1 MLNKKWEDMSDA
13 EKARVRKEEQEK
25 FSRMQPIAASTNVIH
40 AADAAGA
47 RKIASAYWNK
57 NYPHGVEVETI
68 IGKVV
73 INIRGIKN
81 SLSHGIGQ
89 KKLDAIPTLKE
100 GMKQAAYIGTLQ
112 DFDGRPIKNHF
123 FLYKTNFDNEENY
136 VICRIKQ
143 SFDRTRFYIHE
154 VAAAKDFVQQKS
166 DSLQTQPAN
175 QGYLQLRGIALYE
188 YMITDFLQGVNGGFY
203 PEQKEE
209 KKMQSPQSPLMS
221 REDFLK
227 DKTPGIVLWAERTEF
242 KFDEEWLRNWVEQQ
256 PQWESFEHFNMLY
269 STRDVYDAV
278 NDAEDEGITIK
289 YAPDGKKYLIDYG
302 MDDAFIEESDR
313 IAEYYAEMEK
323 QKASP
328 DNELSADEME
338 EYHKWLEEEQQ
349 NAEMY
354 YQEISDS
361 LTVAEESLD
370 DNAVKELR
378 GIADDLHTSMK
389 NVEEAEQNC
398 GADQETWD
406 GYAPRHENIIR
417 TIEQAGDAKSEGK
430 SDEECSK
437 ALLDAQESMREG
449 TAYMQERC
457 ELILQREKEYQE
469 QIEGL
474 RRRIEE
480 LEREREVKVQS
491 PEELARCLAVS
502 TEFLA
507 AIDAMRKE
515 AKSQPRIVASE
526 MFAASRESVKEAY
539 YSVKLAPTKVK
550 SYLKQK
556 VHKAIDG
563 VLHSVAGVFDKGIA
577 ALQQRRDEI
586 LKKSHE
592 VQSATEFY
600 RDAMK
605 KETEGGKVQ
614 GTMEMERRV
623 ASLMAKKGFGVYA
636 IEKVLRAESP
646 YRKEMEQGDAKNIA
660 KDAVQG
666 TKAQR
671 EEKTR

>member
-1 MLNKKWEDMSDA
+1 MLDKNWEDMSDA

-25 FSRMQPIAASTNVIH
+25 FSRMQPIGIDQDFIEEEDGKAAR
-40 AADAAGA
+40 AAAI
-47 RKIASAYWNK
+47 KYWK
-57 NYPHGVEVETI
+57 TLYPQGVSIET
-68 IGKVV
+68 VV
-73 INIRGIKN
+73 GDVGVNAKSIKK
-81 SLSHGIGQ
+81 SLSHGFG
-89 KKLDAIPTLKE
+89 KRKLAAIPTLSQ
-100 GMKQAAYIGTLQ
+100 GMKHAAYMGSL
-112 DFDGRPIKNHF
+112 DDLSGKPIKNHF
-123 FLYKTNFDNEENY
+123 FLYKMNYKGEANY
-136 VICRIKQ
+136 VICRVKENE
-143 SFDRTRFYIHE
+143 DVLRLYVHE
-154 VAAAKDFVQQKS
+154 VAPIYEFTKTRGS
-166 DSLQTQPAN
+166 SLLSQPTN
-175 QGYLQLRGIALYE
+175 VKHLQLRGTALYKT
-188 YMITDFLQGVNGGFY
+188 MITDFLQGVNGGFY

-209 KKMQSPQSPLMS
+209 KKMQSPLMS

-269 STRDVYDAV
+269 STGDVYDAV

-354 YQEISDS
+354 YQEISDN

-389 NVEEAEQNC
+389 NVEEAEKNC

-406 GYAPRHENIIR
+406 GYVPRHENIIR
-417 TIEQAGDAKSEGK
+417 SIEKAGDAKSEGK

-437 ALLDAQESMREG
+437 AIHEAQESMREG

-480 LEREREVKVQS
+480 LERERELKAQS

-502 TEFLA
+502 MEFLA

-526 MFAASRESVKEAY
+526 MFAASREAVKDAY

-550 SYLKQK
+550 NYLKQK
-556 VHKAIDG
+556 AHKAIDG

-577 ALQQRRDEI
+577 ALEQRRAGI
-586 LKKSHE
+586 LEKSHE
-592 VQSATEFY
+592 IQSATEFY

-605 KETEGGKVQ
+605 QAAEEGKEQ
-614 GTMEMERRV
+614 GTMEMECHV
-623 ASLMAKKGFGVYA
+623 AKRMAQVGFGAYA
-636 IEKVLRAESP
+636 IEKTLLAESP
-646 YRKEMEQGDAKNIA
+646 HRKEMEKGEARNIA
-660 KDAVQG
+660 KDSVRDREE
-666 TKAQR
+666 QR
-671 EEKTR
+671 EEKSR

>member
-25 FSRMQPIAASTNVIH
+25 FSRMQPISASTNLIH
-40 AADAAGA
+40 ADNAAVV
-47 RKIASAYWNK
+47 RKIAFDYWK
-57 NYPHGVEVETI
+57 SHYPNDVQIDTI
-68 IGKVV
+68 IGDVK
-73 INIRGIKN
+73 INTRSIKD
-81 SLSHGIGQ
+81 SLAHGVGQ
-89 KKLDAIPTLKE
+89 KKLDVIPTLKE
-100 GMKQAAYIGTLQ
+100 GMERAAYIGVLP
-112 DFDGRPIKNHF
+112 DFRGRAGKNHY
-123 FLYKTNFDNEENY
+123 FLYKVKINDENHY
-136 VICRIKQ
+136 VICRVKENFSQ
-143 SFDRTRFYIHE
+143 NRLYIHE
-154 VAAAKDFVQQKS
+154 VAPEKVFVQQKS
-166 DSLQTQPAN
+166 DTLQTQPADESH
-175 QGYLQLRGIALYE
+175 LQLRGIALYK
-188 YMITDFLQGVNGGFY
+188 YMITNFLQGVNGSFT
-203 PEQKEE
+203 PTRKEE
-209 KKMQSPQSPLMS
+209 KNMVDYSKVPSEAVDVVFAQENRKLAAEIERDKEKTARETLAWADSFDGKYESPEEERYVYLMKKS
-221 REDFLK
+221 AMAQL
-227 DKTPGIVLWAERTEF
+227 GIEPVKSDA
-242 KFDEEWLRNWVEQQ
+242 
-256 PQWESFEHFNMLY
+256 
-269 STRDVYDAV
+269 DVY
-278 NDAEDEGITIK
+278 
-289 YAPDGKKYLIDYG
+289 
-302 MDDAFIEESDR
+302 
-313 IAEYYAEMEK
+313 
-323 QKASP
+323 
-328 DNELSADEME
+328 
-338 EYHKWLEEEQQ
+338 H
-349 NAEMY
+349 
-354 YQEISDS
+354 QEISDS

-370 DNAVKELR
+370 DNAIKELR

-430 SDEECSK
+430 SDEECSR
-437 ALLDAQESMREG
+437 ALHDAQESMREG
-449 TAYMQERC
+449 AAYMQERC

-480 LEREREVKVQS
+480 LERERELKAQS

-515 AKSQPRIVASE
+515 AKNQPRIIASE

-550 SYLKQK
+550 NYLKQK
-556 VHKAIDG
+556 AHKAIDG

-577 ALQQRRDEI
+577 ALTQRRDEI
-586 LKKSHE
+586 LKKSYE

-605 KETEGGKVQ
+605 QETEDGKVQ
-614 GTMEMERRV
+614 GTMETERRI
-623 ASLMAKKGFGVYA
+623 ACSMAKVGFGAYA

-660 KDAVQG
+660 KDAVQD

>member
-1 MLNKKWEDMSDA
+1 MSDA

-40 AADAAGA
+40 ADTAAAA
-47 RKIASAYWNK
+47 RKMAIEYWKK
-57 NYPHGVEVETI
+57 NYPNGVTINTIVGDVQIDVQSIKSSLFHGLI
-68 IGKVV
+68 Q
-73 INIRGIKN
+73 R
-81 SLSHGIGQ
+81 
-89 KKLDAIPTLKE
+89 KLDVIPTLQKGVE
-100 GMKQAAYIGTLQ
+100 RAAYLCALG
-112 DFDGRPIKNHF
+112 DFDGKESKNHY
-123 FLYKTNFDNEENY
+123 FLYKVDIDSEENL
-136 VICRIKQ
+136 VLCRVKEN
-143 SFDRTRFYIHE
+143 FGKKRLYIHE
-154 VAAAKDFVQQKS
+154 VIPAMEFVHIAQKS
-166 DSLQTQPAN
+166 DALQSQPADKSH
-175 QGYLQLRGIALYE
+175 LQLRGITLYRD
-188 YMITDFLQGVNGGFY
+188 MITDFMQGVNGEFY
-203 PEQKEE
+203 PLQKEE
-209 KKMQSPQSPLMS
+209 K
-221 REDFLK
+221 
-227 DKTPGIVLWAERTEF
+227 
-242 KFDEEWLRNWVEQQ
+242 
-256 PQWESFEHFNMLY
+256 NM
-269 STRDVYDAV
+269 
-278 NDAEDEGITIK
+278 
-289 YAPDGKKYLIDYG
+289 PD
-302 MDDAFIEESDR
+302 
-313 IAEYYAEMEK
+313 
-323 QKASP
+323 QKAAPELPNAETEELFS
-328 DNELSADEME
+328 DNELSVDEME

-378 GIADDLHTSMK
+378 SIADDLHTSMK
-389 NVEEAEQNC
+389 NVEEAEQSC

-406 GYAPRHENIIR
+406 GYASRHENIIR

-430 SDEECSK
+430 SDEECSR

-526 MFAASRESVKEAY
+526 MFAASRESVKETY

-550 SYLKQK
+550 NYLKQK
-556 VHKAIDG
+556 AHKAIDG

-577 ALQQRRDEI
+577 ALTQRRDEI
-586 LKKSHE
+586 LKKSYE

-605 KETEGGKVQ
+605 QETEDGKVQ
-614 GTMEMERRV
+614 GTMETERRI
-623 ASLMAKKGFGVYA
+623 ACSMAKVGFGAYA

-660 KDAVQG
+660 KDAVQE
-666 TKAQR
+666 TKARR

>member
-1 MLNKKWEDMSDA
+1 MKELQEDTSFSQEIDAWVDGGYSYNHPPIHVMQTPLSLQLVGVKPLSVYVDPSKLRKTMLTNHPEITPEILKQLPEALRDPMMIFRSKTQPDRIVVALSLKDSQGVEILVPFALDKPKVWEQANIITAIYGKDDRHGRPRYSWYKDSIKDGFLLYA
-13 EKARVRKEEQEK
+13 NREKAAQFLLSAGVQFPMEEQTNSFLTYNIKDEK
-25 FSRMQPIAASTNVIH
+25 DLVKFKQ
-40 AADAAGA
+40 
-47 RKIASAYWNK
+47 
-57 NYPHGVEVETI
+57 E
-68 IGKVV
+68 
-73 INIRGIKN
+73 
-81 SLSHGIGQ
+81 
-89 KKLDAIPTLKE
+89 KE
-100 GMKQAAYIGTLQ
+100 
-112 DFDGRPIKNHF
+112 
-123 FLYKTNFDNEENY
+123 
-136 VICRIKQ
+136 
-143 SFDRTRFYIHE
+143 
-154 VAAAKDFVQQKS
+154 
-166 DSLQTQPAN
+166 
-175 QGYLQLRGIALYE
+175 
-188 YMITDFLQGVNGGFY
+188 
-203 PEQKEE
+203 EE
-209 KKMQSPQSPLMS
+209 KKMA
-221 REDFLK
+221 DY
-227 DKTPGIVLWAERTEF
+227 
-242 KFDEEWLRNWVEQQ
+242 
-256 PQWESFEHFNMLY
+256 NML
-269 STRDVYDAV
+269 SEDAIP
-278 NDAEDEGITIK
+278 NMEA
-289 YAPDGKKYLIDYG
+289 
-302 MDDAFIEESDR
+302 EESLG
-313 IAEYYAEMEK
+313 
-323 QKASP
+323 
-328 DNELSADEME
+328 DNELSASEME
-338 EYHKWLEEEQQ
+338 EYHAWLEEEQR
-349 NAEMY
+349 NADLY
-354 YQEISDS
+354 HQEISDS
-361 LTVAEESLD
+361 LTVAEESLE
-370 DNAVKELR
+370 DNAAKELR
-378 GIADDLHTSMK
+378 SIADDLHTSMK

-417 TIEQAGDAKSEGK
+417 TIEQAGDVKSEGK
-430 SDEECSK
+430 SDEECSR

-636 IEKVLRAESP
+636 IEKTLHAESP
-646 YRKEMEQGDAKNIA
+646 HRKEMEKGEAKNIA
-660 KDAVQG
+660 KDSVREREE
-666 TKAQR
+666 QR
-671 EEKTR
+671 EEKSR

>member
-1 MLNKKWEDMSDA
+1 M
-13 EKARVRKEEQEK
+13 
-25 FSRMQPIAASTNVIH
+25 
-40 AADAAGA
+40 
-47 RKIASAYWNK
+47 
-57 NYPHGVEVETI
+57 
-68 IGKVV
+68 
-73 INIRGIKN
+73 
-81 SLSHGIGQ
+81 
-89 KKLDAIPTLKE
+89 
-100 GMKQAAYIGTLQ
+100 
-112 DFDGRPIKNHF
+112 
-123 FLYKTNFDNEENY
+123 
-136 VICRIKQ
+136 
-143 SFDRTRFYIHE
+143 
-154 VAAAKDFVQQKS
+154 
-166 DSLQTQPAN
+166 
-175 QGYLQLRGIALYE
+175 
-188 YMITDFLQGVNGGFY
+188 
-203 PEQKEE
+203 
-209 KKMQSPQSPLMS
+209 
-221 REDFLK
+221 
-227 DKTPGIVLWAERTEF
+227 
-242 KFDEEWLRNWVEQQ
+242 
-256 PQWESFEHFNMLY
+256 
-269 STRDVYDAV
+269 
-278 NDAEDEGITIK
+278 
-289 YAPDGKKYLIDYG
+289 PD
-302 MDDAFIEESDR
+302 
-313 IAEYYAEMEK
+313 
-323 QKASP
+323 QKAAPELPNAETEELFS
-328 DNELSADEME
+328 DNELSVDEME

-361 LTVAEESLD
+361 LTMAEESLD

-437 ALLDAQESMREG
+437 VLLDAQESMREG
-449 TAYMQERC
+449 AAYMQERC

-480 LEREREVKVQS
+480 LERERELKAQS
-491 PEELARCLAVS
+491 PAELARCLAVS

-636 IEKVLRAESP
+636 IEKTLHAESP
-646 YRKEMEQGDAKNIA
+646 HRKEMEKGEAKNIA
-660 KDAVQG
+660 KDSVREREE
-666 TKAQR
+666 QR
-671 EEKTR
+671 EEKSR

>member
-1 MLNKKWEDMSDA
+1 MKKLQEGTSFSQEIDAWVDDGYSYSHPPIHVMQTPLSLQLVGVKPLPVYVDPSKLRKTMLTNHPEITPEILKQLPEALRDPMMIFRSKTQPDRIVVALSLKDSQGVEILVPFALDKPKVWEQANIITAIYGKDDRHGRPRYSWYKDNIKDGFLLYA
-13 EKARVRKEEQEK
+13 NREKAAQFLLSAGVQFPMEEQTNSFLTYNIKDEKDLVKFKQEKEEEK
-25 FSRMQPIAASTNVIH
+25 NVDNSIKVPKE
-40 AADAAGA
+40 AVKTDA
-47 RKIASAYWNK
+47 
-57 NYPHGVEVETI
+57 
-68 IGKVV
+68 
-73 INIRGIKN
+73 
-81 SLSHGIGQ
+81 
-89 KKLDAIPTLKE
+89 
-100 GMKQAAYIGTLQ
+100 
-112 DFDGRPIKNHF
+112 
-123 FLYKTNFDNEENY
+123 
-136 VICRIKQ
+136 
-143 SFDRTRFYIHE
+143 
-154 VAAAKDFVQQKS
+154 
-166 DSLQTQPAN
+166 
-175 QGYLQLRGIALYE
+175 
-188 YMITDFLQGVNGGFY
+188 
-203 PEQKEE
+203 
-209 KKMQSPQSPLMS
+209 
-221 REDFLK
+221 
-227 DKTPGIVLWAERTEF
+227 
-242 KFDEEWLRNWVEQQ
+242 
-256 PQWESFEHFNMLY
+256 
-269 STRDVYDAV
+269 DVY
-278 NDAEDEGITIK
+278 
-289 YAPDGKKYLIDYG
+289 
-302 MDDAFIEESDR
+302 
-313 IAEYYAEMEK
+313 
-323 QKASP
+323 
-328 DNELSADEME
+328 
-338 EYHKWLEEEQQ
+338 H
-349 NAEMY
+349 
-354 YQEISDS
+354 QEIFDS

-370 DNAVKELR
+370 DNAIKELR

-437 ALLDAQESMREG
+437 VLLDAQESMREG
-449 TAYMQERC
+449 AAYMQERC

-480 LEREREVKVQS
+480 LERERELKAQS

-515 AKSQPRIVASE
+515 AKNQPRIIASE

-556 VHKAIDG
+556 AHKAIDG
-563 VLHSVAGVFDKGIA
+563 VLHSVAGVFDKGIT
-577 ALQQRRDEI
+577 ALTQRRDEI

-605 KETEGGKVQ
+605 QETEDGKVQ
-614 GTMEMERRV
+614 GTMETERRI
-623 ASLMAKKGFGVYA
+623 ACRMAKEGFGAYA

-660 KDAVQG
+660 KDAVQE

>member
-1 MLNKKWEDMSDA
+1 MVDYSKVPSEAVDVVFAQENRKLAAEIERDKEKTARETLAWADSFDGKYESPEEERYVYLMKKSAMAQLGIEPVKSDA
-13 EKARVRKEEQEK
+13 
-25 FSRMQPIAASTNVIH
+25 
-40 AADAAGA
+40 
-47 RKIASAYWNK
+47 
-57 NYPHGVEVETI
+57 
-68 IGKVV
+68 
-73 INIRGIKN
+73 
-81 SLSHGIGQ
+81 
-89 KKLDAIPTLKE
+89 
-100 GMKQAAYIGTLQ
+100 
-112 DFDGRPIKNHF
+112 
-123 FLYKTNFDNEENY
+123 
-136 VICRIKQ
+136 
-143 SFDRTRFYIHE
+143 
-154 VAAAKDFVQQKS
+154 
-166 DSLQTQPAN
+166 
-175 QGYLQLRGIALYE
+175 
-188 YMITDFLQGVNGGFY
+188 
-203 PEQKEE
+203 
-209 KKMQSPQSPLMS
+209 
-221 REDFLK
+221 
-227 DKTPGIVLWAERTEF
+227 
-242 KFDEEWLRNWVEQQ
+242 
-256 PQWESFEHFNMLY
+256 
-269 STRDVYDAV
+269 DVY
-278 NDAEDEGITIK
+278 
-289 YAPDGKKYLIDYG
+289 
-302 MDDAFIEESDR
+302 
-313 IAEYYAEMEK
+313 
-323 QKASP
+323 
-328 DNELSADEME
+328 
-338 EYHKWLEEEQQ
+338 H
-349 NAEMY
+349 
-354 YQEISDS
+354 QEISDS

-370 DNAVKELR
+370 DNAIKELR

-430 SDEECSK
+430 SDEECSR
-437 ALLDAQESMREG
+437 ALHDAQESMREG
-449 TAYMQERC
+449 AAYMQERC

-480 LEREREVKVQS
+480 LERERELKAQS
-491 PEELARCLAVS
+491 PEEFARCLAVS

-556 VHKAIDG
+556 AHKAIDG

-660 KDAVQG
+660 KDAVQE